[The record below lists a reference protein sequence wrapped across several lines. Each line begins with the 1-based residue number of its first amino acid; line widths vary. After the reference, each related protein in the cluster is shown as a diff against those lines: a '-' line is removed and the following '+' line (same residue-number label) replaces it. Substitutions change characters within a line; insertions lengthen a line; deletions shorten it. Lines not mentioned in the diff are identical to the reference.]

1 MTELSKVH
9 RAVTV
14 PLMLS
19 VMFSHIQSTYLFK
32 KSPLTSLLASNN
44 LLKPT
49 PDFYSK
55 QQIINNSQSSIPK
68 QTINQRIIRCTNK
81 SYPFIPFYL
90 IFDKI
95 FLLLPLFFY
104 CRLSWAFF
112 TKPPSLFNREY
123 GQWNERPTCPRTIAG
138 NGLCLSSVSVF
149 TITTYYCTKYVS
161 TFLVL
166 SSSYSSM

>member
-112 TKPPSLFNREY
+112 LQKRRLFSTANTDSGTNGPRARELSRATAFAFPLSLS
-123 GQWNERPTCPRTIAG
+123 
-138 NGLCLSSVSVF
+138 LL
-149 TITTYYCTKYVS
+149 
-161 TFLVL
+161 
-166 SSSYSSM
+166 